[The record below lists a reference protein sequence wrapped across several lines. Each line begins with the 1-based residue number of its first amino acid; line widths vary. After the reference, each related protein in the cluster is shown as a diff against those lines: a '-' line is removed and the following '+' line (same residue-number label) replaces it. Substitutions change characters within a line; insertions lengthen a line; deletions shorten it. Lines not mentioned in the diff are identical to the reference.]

1 MISRC
6 ANPACNKP
14 FHYLRGGRLYRFD
27 GRTTSANPKA
37 VANAVYTVSPTH
49 MSVFFWLCKECS
61 SKLLLRFD
69 GSSVAVV
76 PAQVFGGDRDTPVI
90 PSGTFGT
97 ERTNLHEIRGIGAK
111 QELGSTR

>member
-27 GRTTSANPKA
+27 GRTTAASPQA
-37 VANAVYTVSPTH
+37 VANAVYTVSPSH
-49 MSVFFWLCKECS
+49 MSVFFWLCQECS

-76 PAQVFGGDRDTPVI
+76 PSQVFGCDRDTPVI
-90 PSGTFGT
+90 PSGTFGM
-97 ERTNLHEIRGIGAK
+97 EQTNLHEIGR
-111 QELGSTR
+111 

>member
-27 GRTTSANPKA
+27 GRTTSTDPKA
-37 VANAVYTVSPTH
+37 VLNAAYTISPGR

-76 PAQVFGGDRDTPVI
+76 PAQLGNYSNTPVI
-90 PSGTFGT
+90 PAGTFGVDGT
-97 ERTNLHEIRGIGAK
+97 DLREIG
-111 QELGSTR
+111 L

>member
-27 GRTTSANPKA
+27 GRTTSADPKV
-37 VANAVYTVSPTH
+37 VANAVYTVSLSH

-76 PAQVFGGDRDTPVI
+76 PAQVSGHDSDPPVI
-90 PSGTFGT
+90 HSGTFGM
-97 ERTNLHEIRGIGAK
+97 EGTNLHEIGR
-111 QELGSTR
+111 